1 MANNTTTFTA
11 KIEADTSQAE
21 KSVDN
26 FTGAVENSISGLKNL
41 KKQLKETA
49 AGSEDFKRI
58 SGQIRDV
65 EDALEGA
72 KLQADDFAGALEGA
86 PGIVGQLAGGFKKVE
101 IATKSWGAAI
111 KATGVGLLV
120 SAVGMLVA
128 AFSQTEGSL
137 KKLEPVLIGV
147 EKIFGGLVE
156 AMQPVLDII
165 LDLAMKA
172 LPYVVTGVKT
182 FYGSLAALFTLVK
195 EAGAGVGTVLK
206 GLFTLDSDLISKG
219 YDQIKGSVGEA
230 GKSFDEFTANFD
242 KGYKKR
248 TATQKK
254 NDEDAAAAREKA
266 LQANLKHLEAQDKL
280 DASQLAKL
288 KAEALALA
296 DTEQKKLEVEE
307 KYYKKSYEAR
317 QKDLLDKQALYDK
330 GSDEYKGYQAELNTL
345 DAERTTTLT
354 GFKDKQ
360 TEITKT
366 AQKTQYDAE
375 INGLE
380 LKKAQGLI
388 VEEEY
393 QQSLYNLAIKYQQDA
408 QGALIK
414 YEAFKKEQR
423 EKSAESAKAIAL
435 MEIQDEIDA
444 LKIKNDA
451 IEGDYALDQERLAQ
465 IKTDLEK
472 QREIELS
479 NTKLTLEQRNAIIKK
494 YAAEEQAIDKEVT
507 ASKRAETEARQAIN
521 MAYLGL
527 AQQFGN
533 ALSQMAG
540 ENKKLAIAG
549 VVISQAAAIGQI
561 VAQTAIANAKALVA
575 SPLTGGMPWV
585 AINTISAGLSIAT
598 TISSAIKSIQQI
610 NATPGPS
617 GGGGG
622 SVGGA
627 PSIQAPR
634 VGTAGTPQM
643 AEGVGANPSA
653 QIAQTIGNA
662 SNQPIRAYV
671 VSQDITSQQM
681 LDRKS
686 NQAAVF

>member
-137 KKLEPVLIGV
+137 KKLEPLMIML
-147 EKIFGGLVE
+147 EKLFGGLVE
-156 AMQPVLDII
+156 AFQPLLEAFTDV
-165 LDLAMKA
+165 AMKV
-172 LPYVVTGVKT
+172 LPVFISGVKN
-182 FYGSLAALFTLVK
+182 FYGGLVALFTLVK
-195 EAGAGVGTVLK
+195 EAGTGVGKILK
-206 GLFTLDSDLISKG
+206 GIFTLDVDALEEG
-219 YDQIKGSVGEA
+219 YNQIKGSWDKTKE
-230 GKSFDEFTANFD
+230 SFNQFTDNFE
-242 KGYKKR
+242 KGYAKQTK
-248 TATQKK
+248 TQKK
-254 NDEDAAAAREKA
+254 NLEDQKAAADKA
-266 LQANLKHLEAQDKL
+266 LQEKLKQLEAQDKL

-288 KAEALALA
+288 KAQALALA
-296 DTEQKKLEVEE
+296 TTEQQKLDVEKAFYE
-307 KYYKKSYEAR
+307 KSY
-317 QKDLLDKQALYDK
+317 QLTNKDLLDKQALYKK
-330 GSDEYKGYQAELNTL
+330 GSVEYKALQAELNTL
-345 DAERTTTLT
+345 DAERTATLS

-360 TEITKT
+360 TEITKN

-375 INGLE
+375 IGGLE
-380 LKKAQGLI
+380 LKKAKGL
-388 VEEEY
+388 VEEEEY
-393 QQSLYNLAIKYQQDA
+393 QQSLYNLAVKYQQDA
-408 QGALIK
+408 KGALIN
-414 YEAFKKEQR
+414 YERFKKEQR
-423 EKSAESAKAIAL
+423 EKNAESAKAILL

-444 LKIKNDA
+444 LKRKND
-451 IEGDYALDQERLAQ
+451 ENELDFALDQERLLKIKEDLQAQ
-465 IKTDLEK
+465 RK
-472 QREIELS
+472 IELA
-479 NTKLTLEQRNAIIKK
+479 NTKLTLEQKNAIIKK
-494 YAAEEQAIDKEVT
+494 YAAEEQAIDKEIT
-507 ASKRAETEARQAIN
+507 ASKRAEADARIAIQLAAANAAGQAGR
-521 MAYLGL
+521 LL
-527 AQQFGN
+527 QE
-533 ALSQMAG
+533 LAG
-540 ENKKLAIAG
+540 ENKTLAIAG
-549 VVISQAAAIGQI
+549 LLISQAAAL
-561 VAQTAIANAKALVA
+561 ATIAVNAKRNFVA
-575 SPLTGGMPWV
+575 DGGVKSPLAWINLAAAGV
-585 AINTISAGLSIAT
+585 A
-598 TISSAIKSIQQI
+598 AIGVVAAARKGIQDI
-610 NATPGPS
+610 NAAPGPS

-622 SVGGA
+622 GSGSSA
-627 PSIQAPR
+627 STPTIQAPR